1 MIADDGHIKLID
13 FGLAKDLKDNEYTQS
28 FCGSPA
34 YLSPEVVNGDG
45 ASKATDVYSIGL
57 LLYEM
62 LFGYPPF
69 YTTNVD
75 ELLNNIR
82 YGINYFL

>member
-1 MIADDGHIKLID
+1 MIANDGHIKLID
-13 FGLAKDLKDNEYTQS
+13 FGLAKDLKDNEITES

-34 YLSPEVVNGDG
+34 YLSPEVVKGDG

-82 YGINYFL
+82 YGN